1 MTLEAFNLCRPTATH
16 DLLGTRFESWSE
28 LKPELA
34 REAKRL
40 RRRSPK
46 GHQRSLRDVAGELA
60 KLGFVN
66 ERGAEFVSLIAE
78 PVASCGWPICK
89 GKIPSRA
96 QKGLGLW
103 SGPDNMIHV
112 GIVLGGTKYS
122 DLNPAWRSAKMV
134 RRN

>member
-1 MTLEAFNLCRPTATH
+1 MAGELHRQVTGEAIRTW
-16 DLLGTRFESWSE
+16 LLIRAQ
-28 LKPELA
+28 A
-34 REAKRL
+34 RAGARGQAAL
-40 RRRSPK
+40 PAFTK
-46 GHQRSLRDVAGELA
+46 GHQQSPCDVATELA

-66 ERGAEFVSLIAE
+66 ERGAEFVSLIEE